1 MLTDLY
7 LLVCMSP
14 EGFEPSTYSSLNQEK
29 PKQSLCLEGCR
40 AICPKF
46 NQFLSFSRLRYGPI
60 EFKTSWLI
68 FKSFDEIIL
77 KLRLF
82 MPLEFSYIL
91 LKLVYFCINNLSINS
106 IIACLNIEFSFPIKH
121 Y

>member
-1 MLTDLY
+1 
-7 LLVCMSP
+7 
-14 EGFEPSTYSSLNQEK
+14 
-29 PKQSLCLEGCR
+29 
-40 AICPKF
+40 
-46 NQFLSFSRLRYGPI
+46 
-60 EFKTSWLI
+60 
-68 FKSFDEIIL
+68 
-77 KLRLF
+77 